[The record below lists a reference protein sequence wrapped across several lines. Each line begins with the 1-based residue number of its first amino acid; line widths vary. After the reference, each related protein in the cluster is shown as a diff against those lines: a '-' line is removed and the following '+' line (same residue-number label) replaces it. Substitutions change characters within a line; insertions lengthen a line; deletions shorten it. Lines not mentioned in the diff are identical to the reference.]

1 MSKTIKVDDQVYDRL
16 EALII
21 HRETFGHVIERLL
34 HLYDVMDEVSKALGP
49 AHYLKERPNDL
60 VPTAKTFK

>member
-1 MSKTIKVDDQVYDRL
+1 MPKTIKVNDQVYDRL

-34 HLYDVMDEVSKALGP
+34 KLYDVMDEVSKALGP

-60 VPTAKTFK
+60 VSTGKNLK